1 MKLNR
6 IIRSTC
12 GVVAVMAL
20 AVSAAGCGASD
31 QRAATSGSGNAAAKK
46 WADEAAT
53 RLAKFQSDPGT
64 INVSEPL
71 PGKPAAG
78 KKVHFLVLNLPTT
91 QIAQEGMKAAAKAVG
106 WDLTTV
112 LLDPTDAQAF
122 SAGVEQAIAAKAD
135 YIVGA
140 ALSLATAGEAV
151 AKAKA
156 AGIPVM
162 VTYGTDPAEGAA
174 GNGVYVSSAGPEWVD
189 KIYPAATDWAIAKS
203 GGTAHMLYVNVPDI
217 PIMKVTN
224 DANVAHMK
232 EACPTCT
239 YEELGLSVADMG
251 NGSIPSQVVSK
262 LQSDPKIDYIFFGF
276 ADLGTGVYE
285 ALQAAGLADKVKLIS
300 ASANPSDLANIA
312 KGAGMDAGTLNAQYY
327 VYWMV
332 TDAMLRLDAGESIDP
347 ETYAYAPLAVAD
359 KSNVGT
365 VFPDDAD
372 WLGPKGFEDQFKA
385 LWHVG

>member
-6 IIRSTC
+6 VIRSTC
-12 GVVAVMAL
+12 AAVAVLSL

-31 QRAATSGSGNAAAKK
+31 KGSATSGSDSPAAKK

-140 ALSLATAGEAV
+140 ALALSTAGEAV

-162 VTYGTDPAEGAA
+162 ATYGTDPAEGAN
-174 GNGVYVSSAGPEWVD
+174 GNGIYVSAAGPEWVD
-189 KIYPAATDWAIAKS
+189 KIYPAAEDWAIAKS

-239 YEELGLSVADMG
+239 YEELGLSVPDMS

-285 ALQAAGLADKVKLIS
+285 ALQAAGLAEKVKLIS
-300 ASANPSDLANIA
+300 ASANPSDLTNIA
-312 KGAGMDAGTLNAQYY
+312 KGEGMDAGTLNAQPY

-332 TDAMLRLDAGESIDP
+332 MDAMLRLDAGESIDP

-359 KSNVGT
+359 KTNVGT
-365 VFPDDAD
+365 VFPADAD
-372 WLGPKGFEDQFKA
+372 WLGPKGFEDKFKA